1 MHRRCQ
7 CILRIQLPLTQ
18 TSVYNLNVLLL
29 DHWFNNKAMCNWCS
43 YIKMPL
49 SNWDNLTIGVKKKK
63 KEKEVIKGVDLK
75 KIIPSSFKQMDR
87 CDCGDA

>member
-1 MHRRCQ
+1 
-7 CILRIQLPLTQ
+7 
-18 TSVYNLNVLLL
+18 
-29 DHWFNNKAMCNWCS
+29 
-43 YIKMPL
+43 MPL
-49 SNWDNLTIGVKKKK
+49 SNWDNLTIGVKKKKTKKK

>member
-1 MHRRCQ
+1 
-7 CILRIQLPLTQ
+7 
-18 TSVYNLNVLLL
+18 
-29 DHWFNNKAMCNWCS
+29 MCNWCS

>member
-1 MHRRCQ
+1 
-7 CILRIQLPLTQ
+7 
-18 TSVYNLNVLLL
+18 
-29 DHWFNNKAMCNWCS
+29 MCNWCS

-75 KIIPSSFKQMDR
+75 KIFHLHLNKWTGVIVEMRKEE
-87 CDCGDA
+87 